1 MGNRSDGGFSTVSG
15 GDAASPDG
23 DDPSRRGSGARP
35 GSGSGLSLK
44 ARAVAYLSRR
54 EHSRQELRRKL
65 SAWCDD
71 PAAVEA
77 VLDDLAREHWQSDQ
91 RYAQAYAHRAA
102 ARQGAQRILGA
113 LRQQGLAD
121 DQLADLRDTLRATE
135 AERARAVWA
144 RKFGQ
149 PPADPR
155 EYARQYRFMAG
166 RGFSA
171 DCIRRLLDS
180 RGAVNPDDPAAD
192 DEQD

>member
-1 MGNRSDGGFSTVSG
+1 MGNRADDGFSTVPG
-15 GDAASPDG
+15 G
-23 DDPSRRGSGARP
+23 DDPPGRGPARGP
-35 GSGSGLSLK
+35 SLK

-121 DQLADLRDTLRATE
+121 DQLDDLRDSLNATE
-135 AERARAVWA
+135 ADRARAVWA

-171 DCIRRLLDS
+171 DCIRRLLG
-180 RGAVNPDDPAAD
+180 R
-192 DEQD
+192 

>member
-1 MGNRSDGGFSTVSG
+1 MGNRRDDGFSTVFGDDESSPG
-15 GDAASPDG
+15 GDDSSG
-23 DDPSRRGSGARP
+23 RGAKSGSSGA
-35 GSGSGLSLK
+35 GLSLK

-91 RYAQAYAHRAA
+91 RYAQAYAHRVA
-102 ARQGAQRILGA
+102 ARQGTQRILGA

-121 DQLADLRDTLRATE
+121 EQLADLKDGLRASE
-135 AERARAVWA
+135 AGRARAVWQ

-149 PPADPR
+149 APADPR

-166 RGFSA
+166 RGFSV
-171 DCIRRLLDS
+171 DCIRRLLSS
-180 RGAVNPDDPAAD
+180 RESFDPADSAAE

>member
-1 MGNRSDGGFSTVSG
+1 MGNDAADAPDPPSG
-15 GDAASPDG
+15 GKG
-23 DDPSRRGSGARP
+23 PSGRRP
-35 GSGSGLSLK
+35 GLSLK

-65 SAWCDD
+65 AAWCDD
-71 PAAVEA
+71 PAAIEA

-102 ARQGAQRILGA
+102 SRQGAQRILGA

-121 DQLADLRDTLRATE
+121 EQLADLRETLHATE
-135 AERARAVWA
+135 ADRALAVWQ
-144 RKFGQ
+144 RKFGR

-155 EYARQYRFMAG
+155 DYARQYRFMAG

-171 DCIRRLLDS
+171 DCIRRLLSARTD
-180 RGAVNPDDPAAD
+180 AD
-192 DEQD
+192 DASAPDSE

>member
-1 MGNRSDGGFSTVSG
+1 MGNESG
-15 GDAASPDG
+15 GP
-23 DDPSRRGSGARP
+23 
-35 GSGSGLSLK
+35 SLK

-54 EHSRQELRRKL
+54 EHSRLELRRKL
-65 SAWCDD
+65 SAWSDD
-71 PAAVEA
+71 PAAIEA

-91 RYAQAYAHRAA
+91 RYAQVYADRTS

-113 LRQQGLAD
+113 LRQQGLTDEQLD
-121 DQLADLRDTLRATE
+121 DVRDALRATE
-135 AERARAVWA
+135 AQRAHAVWS

-171 DCIRRLLDS
+171 DCIRRLLD
-180 RGAVNPDDPAAD
+180 GQGLPDL
-192 DEQD
+192 

>member
-1 MGNRSDGGFSTVSG
+1 MGNDPDGFDSPPGG
-15 GDAASPDG
+15 GDS
-23 DDPSRRGSGARP
+23 SRRGNGP
-35 GSGSGLSLK
+35 SLK

-65 SAWCDD
+65 SNWCDD
-71 PAAVEA
+71 PDAIEA
-77 VLDDLAREHWQSDQ
+77 VLDELAREHWQSDQ
-91 RYAQAYAHRAA
+91 RYAQSYAHRAA
-102 ARQGAQRILGA
+102 ARQGTQRILGA

-121 DQLADLRDTLRATE
+121 GDLAELRDTLLATE
-135 AERARAVWA
+135 MDRARAVWQ

-171 DCIRRLLDS
+171 DCIRRLL
-180 RGAVNPDDPAAD
+180 GARAD
-192 DEQD
+192 DGLG

>member
-1 MGNRSDGGFSTVSG
+1 MGNRSGDGFSTVF
-15 GDAASPDG
+15 G
-23 DDPSRRGSGARP
+23 DDDSSSDGENPSGRGSGAR
-35 GSGSGLSLK
+35 SGSGLSLK

-54 EHSRQELRRKL
+54 EHSRRELRRKL

-71 PAAVEA
+71 PAAIEA
-77 VLDDLAREHWQSDQ
+77 VLDDLVREHWQSDQ
-91 RYAQAYAHRAA
+91 RYAQAYAHRVA
-102 ARQGAQRILGA
+102 ARQGTQRILGA

-121 DQLADLRDTLRATE
+121 EQLADLKDGLRASE
-135 AERARAVWA
+135 AERAHVVWH

-166 RGFSA
+166 RGFSV

>member
-1 MGNRSDGGFSTVSG
+1 MGNRAGDGFSTVSG

-23 DDPSRRGSGARP
+23 DGPSRRGAGARSGA
-35 GSGSGLSLK
+35 GSGPSLK

-71 PAAVEA
+71 PAAIEA
-77 VLDDLAREHWQSDQ
+77 VLDELAREHWQSDQ

-121 DQLADLRDTLRATE
+121 DELAGLRDSLRATE
-135 AERARAVWA
+135 ADRARAVWQ

-171 DCIRRLLDS
+171 DCIRRLLD
-180 RGAVNPDDPAAD
+180 R
-192 DEQD
+192 

>member
-1 MGNRSDGGFSTVSG
+1 MVNRSDDGFSTIPGEDDSPGRQSG
-15 GDAASPDG
+15 
-23 DDPSRRGSGARP
+23 RGP
-35 GSGSGLSLK
+35 SLK
-44 ARAVAYLSRR
+44 ALAVGDLSRR

-77 VLDDLAREHWQSDQ
+77 VLDDLAREHWQSDE
-91 RYAQAYAHRAA
+91 RYAHAYAHRAA
-102 ARQGAQRILGA
+102 TRQGTQRILGA

-121 DQLADLRDTLRATE
+121 DTLNDLRDSLRATE
-135 AERARAVWA
+135 AERARAVWE

-155 EYARQYRFMAG
+155 DYARHYRFMAG

-171 DCIRRLLDS
+171 DSIRRLLDG
-180 RGAVNPDDPAAD
+180 RGGFDPDAI
-192 DEQD
+192 EGGQD

>member
-1 MGNRSDGGFSTVSG
+1 MGNDPGDGFDDGADPPSG
-15 GDAASPDG
+15 GSPG
-23 DDPSRRGSGARP
+23 GR
-35 GSGSGLSLK
+35 GSGLSLK

-54 EHSRQELRRKL
+54 EHSRLELRRKL

-102 ARQGAQRILGA
+102 GRQGAQRILGA

-121 DQLADLRDTLRATE
+121 GQLADLRDALRATE
-135 AERARAVWA
+135 ADRARAVWQ
-144 RKFGQ
+144 RKFSQ
-149 PPADPR
+149 PPADAR

-166 RGFSA
+166 RGFST
-171 DCIRRLLDS
+171 DCIRRLLDA
-180 RGAVNPDDPAAD
+180 RAKPDPDPGLAPD
-192 DEQD
+192 

>member
-1 MGNRSDGGFSTVSG
+1 MGNRHDDGFSTVSV
-15 GDAASPDG
+15 GDGSSSGG
-23 DDPSRRGSGARP
+23 DDPSRRGSGA
-35 GSGSGLSLK
+35 GSGPSLK
-44 ARAVAYLSRR
+44 ARAVAYLFRR

-113 LRQQGLAD
+113 LRQQGVAD
-121 DQLADLRDTLRATE
+121 DQLADLRDSLRSTE

-180 RGAVNPDDPAAD
+180 RAPAGPDDPAAGD
-192 DEQD
+192 GAD

>member
-1 MGNRSDGGFSTVSG
+1 MGNRADGGFGTVPG
-15 GDAASPDG
+15 G
-23 DDPSRRGSGARP
+23 DDPPGR
-35 GSGSGLSLK
+35 GSGSGSNSGPSLK

-102 ARQGAQRILGA
+102 ARQGTQRILGA
-113 LRQQGLAD
+113 LRQQGVAD
-121 DQLADLRDTLRATE
+121 DQLADLRDSLRSTE

-144 RKFGQ
+144 RRFGQ
-149 PPADPR
+149 PPDDPR

-180 RGAVNPDDPAAD
+180 REPAGLDDPAAAD
-192 DEQD
+192 AAD

>member
-1 MGNRSDGGFSTVSG
+1 MGNRAGDGFSTVSG

-23 DDPSRRGSGARP
+23 DGPSRRGSGARP
-35 GSGSGLSLK
+35 GAGSGPSLK

-71 PAAVEA
+71 PAAIEA
-77 VLDDLAREHWQSDQ
+77 VLDELAREHWQSDQ

-121 DQLADLRDTLRATE
+121 DELTGLRDSLRATE
-135 AERARAVWA
+135 ADRARAVWQ

-171 DCIRRLLDS
+171 DCIRRLLD
-180 RGAVNPDDPAAD
+180 R
-192 DEQD
+192 